1 MSETER
7 LVNFTLL
14 GQEYRFYTAA
24 SEEEMDHILGLVKKL
39 VDDSGGGTA
48 GAGGVPNN
56 KIAVMACLN
65 LASQYVRLKKEFEE
79 YKKESNKRILHIN
92 NQITETLEDGTTI

>member
-7 LVNFTLL
+7 LVKFTLL

-24 SEEEMDHILGLVKKL
+24 SEEEMDRILGLVKKL
-39 VDDSGGGTA
+39 VDDSGGGG

-65 LASQYVRLKKEFEE
+65 LASQYVRLKRDFEE
-79 YKKESNKRILHIN
+79 YKKESNERILHIN
-92 NQITETLEDGTTI
+92 NQITEVLKDEPII

>member
-7 LVNFTLL
+7 LVKFTLL

-24 SEEEMDHILGLVKKL
+24 SEEEMDRILGLVKKL
-39 VDDSGGGTA
+39 VDDSGGGSGA
-48 GAGGVPNN
+48 GAVPNN

-65 LASQYVRLKKEFEE
+65 LASQYVRLKKDFEE
-79 YKKESNKRILHIN
+79 YKKESNRRILHIN
-92 NQITETLEDGTTI
+92 SQINEALEDETAI

>member
-7 LVNFTLL
+7 LVKFTLL

-24 SEEEMDHILGLVKKL
+24 SEEEMECILGLVKKL
-39 VDDSGGGTA
+39 VDDSGGGGGG
-48 GAGGVPNN
+48 GAVPNN

-79 YKKESNKRILHIN
+79 YKKESGKRIMHIN
-92 NQITETLEDGTTI
+92 NQITDALKDETII